1 MGTDCDVEVAGAD
14 EGPTLDSVGAGSKK
28 DVREEVK
35 GNGEVGMVKV
45 EGTNVESIEGESR
58 LLVTGASASE
68 NDREGSCCLL
78 CLSF

>member
-14 EGPTLDSVGAGSKK
+14 EGPTLDSVGAGSEK

-35 GNGEVGMVKV
+35 GNEVGMVKV

-58 LLVTGASASE
+58 PLVTDASASE

-78 CLSF
+78 CLGF